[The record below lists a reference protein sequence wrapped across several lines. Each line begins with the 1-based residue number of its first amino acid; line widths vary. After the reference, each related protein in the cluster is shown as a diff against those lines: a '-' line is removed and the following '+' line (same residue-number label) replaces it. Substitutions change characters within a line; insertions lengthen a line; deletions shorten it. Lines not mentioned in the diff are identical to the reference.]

1 MKKDRQVSR
10 GKSVW
15 MVLVNES
22 RQVDEQV
29 KAEQSR
35 AVQCSDAGG
44 KTGIVNVAF
53 EEDARHVLKTMAE
66 KRHVCGEK
74 AVSWIKGK
82 VEMSKAV

>member
-1 MKKDRQVSR
+1 M
-10 GKSVW
+10 
-15 MVLVNES
+15 
-22 RQVDEQV
+22 
-29 KAEQSR
+29 
-35 AVQCSDAGG
+35 QCSDAGG